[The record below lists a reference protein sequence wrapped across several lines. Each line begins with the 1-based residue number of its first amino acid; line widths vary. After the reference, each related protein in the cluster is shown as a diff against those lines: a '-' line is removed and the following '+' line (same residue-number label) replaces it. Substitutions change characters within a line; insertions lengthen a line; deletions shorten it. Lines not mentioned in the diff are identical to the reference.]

1 MWATDGRVRARPR
14 VIAACVLSC
23 WAQLC
28 FGAELSDAQARQF
41 LNDKGC
47 NACHGIDEVR
57 IGPPL
62 KNVAARYRGQEGEL
76 DRLVRKIRLG
86 GAGSWGVV
94 PMISYPALSL
104 EESEAITRWI
114 LALGDE
120 AGRS

>member
-1 MWATDGRVRARPR
+1 MSATDGRVRARPR
-14 VIAACVLSC
+14 FISACLFWC
-23 WAQLC
+23 WAPLC
-28 FGAELSDAQARQF
+28 CGAELSDAQARRF

-57 IGPPL
+57 IGPPFR
-62 KNVAARYRGQEGEL
+62 NVAARYRGQDGEL
-76 DRLVRKIRLG
+76 DRLVRKIRIG

-104 EESEAITRWI
+104 EEIEAITRWI
-114 LALGDE
+114 LGLSDE